1 MNVTIQGEDITI
13 RGGVIIKNGTGTTS
27 LVRYNASEN
36 NGYGTVILNTG
47 GTVLIYNSTFSFNT
61 ITASEIPTEIGGGG
75 LAIIVSYHHTEST
88 CLPSGNTYNISKSRF
103 HNNIIEWEKNDPF
116 SFWKLAYGGGL
127 NVVFAVNTTRNK
139 LLISN
144 STFNNNSALYGG
156 GMFLGINSTK
166 SFVMIQNSIF
176 NSNTAMKGS
185 GIDVICENTCHNNTI
200 NISSSQFKN
209 NEISQIKFNDKGGS
223 GIAIGISGHQFGV
236 PDGNNFILHNCVFT
250 KNKALFGGG
259 TYIHCG
265 QQFLNKVVNRINFT
279 NCIWKNNLA
288 PISPAVD
295 VSAGYSSVS
304 QTQYN
309 IVNVTFTNCTFIK
322 NKVDHYYFFNGSQ
335 SFLNTK
341 QYTGTFL
348 VMQVPVDFAGN
359 TSFTDNYGTA
369 ILVSSSVI
377 TFLESSN
384 VLFCNNTGMFGGAM
398 TLMGFSR
405 LQYQD
410 NTIFNFVRNTATV
423 GGAINVCSFDQH
435 LYYSSHICFLSFWE
449 LYGKPKNV
457 SFFFYNNTATTGVG
471 SAMYMTSVQACK
483 RFCRIILKKKEL
495 TAGNVFVNHSCLGNF
510 NTAVYDIATEA
521 TKAAYRNKVTTLEI
535 TPGMAYQLPLDVMDD
550 FGNNVTNVTVYA
562 AQLAHCS
569 SHDVSIDPAFTN
581 VASNTIR
588 ILGMPKE
595 TCDLVLT
602 IRGSQMIQV
611 SVRFNLTWCRPGYV
625 LDHPHHKQHLS
636 SCVCS
641 ASLPQYH
648 YNGIDHCNSSTSAA
662 IIKPGLWVGYDTDNN
677 KEPTEDNLY
686 TAPCPAAY
694 CNPFIVEL
702 NMSAE
707 LLNRN
712 MCEMHRQG
720 FLCGE
725 CFNETSFFF
734 SSYPNCQLNYNC
746 ALGPLF
752 YIVYELLPI
761 SIVFIVIILADISM
775 TSGVAYNAI
784 FSAQILNTINF
795 VANGAGQFQPFYYID
810 FVYGIVDLD
819 FDFPFCFWSGA
830 NALQMKA
837 MKYVSCNGTCSCH
850 YYCSQPL

>member
-1 MNVTIQGEDITI
+1 MKLLVYITDLGKKLASLSLQQLIAKNGELFILETSIWLRWSQCCICCKHNKKQVTI
-13 RGGVIIKNGTGTTS
+13 S
-27 LVRYNASEN
+27 
-36 NGYGTVILNTG
+36 
-47 GTVLIYNSTFSFNT
+47 
-61 ITASEIPTEIGGGG
+61 
-75 LAIIVSYHHTEST
+75 
-88 CLPSGNTYNISKSRF
+88 
-103 HNNIIEWEKNDPF
+103 
-116 SFWKLAYGGGL
+116 
-127 NVVFAVNTTRNK
+127 
-139 LLISN
+139 SN

-156 GMFLGINSTK
+156 GKMFLGINSTK

-435 LYYSSHICFLSFWE
+435 LYYYKTYFL
-449 LYGKPKNV
+449 G
-457 SFFFYNNTATTGVG
+457 
-471 SAMYMTSVQACK
+471 
-483 RFCRIILKKKEL
+483 
-495 TAGNVFVNHSCLGNF
+495 
-510 NTAVYDIATEA
+510 
-521 TKAAYRNKVTTLEI
+521 TL
-535 TPGMAYQLPLDVMDD
+535 
-550 FGNNVTNVTVYA
+550 
-562 AQLAHCS
+562 
-569 SHDVSIDPAFTN
+569 
-581 VASNTIR
+581 
-588 ILGMPKE
+588 
-595 TCDLVLT
+595 
-602 IRGSQMIQV
+602 
-611 SVRFNLTWCRPGYV
+611 W
-625 LDHPHHKQHLS
+625 
-636 SCVCS
+636 
-641 ASLPQYH
+641 
-648 YNGIDHCNSSTSAA
+648 
-662 IIKPGLWVGYDTDNN
+662 
-677 KEPTEDNLY
+677 
-686 TAPCPAAY
+686 
-694 CNPFIVEL
+694 
-702 NMSAE
+702 
-707 LLNRN
+707 
-712 MCEMHRQG
+712 
-720 FLCGE
+720 
-725 CFNETSFFF
+725 
-734 SSYPNCQLNYNC
+734 
-746 ALGPLF
+746 
-752 YIVYELLPI
+752 
-761 SIVFIVIILADISM
+761 
-775 TSGVAYNAI
+775 
-784 FSAQILNTINF
+784 
-795 VANGAGQFQPFYYID
+795 
-810 FVYGIVDLD
+810 
-819 FDFPFCFWSGA
+819 
-830 NALQMKA
+830 
-837 MKYVSCNGTCSCH
+837 
-850 YYCSQPL
+850 